1 MVVQG
6 IRGTKTTPVCVVL
19 VELMIQLLGWRGCI
33 FCMPS
38 LIITLISVMLL
49 QSITPSFFASS
60 FLHCYPSQQQVNVF
74 PAKKSYTTTGIGQS
88 NDDTTNDHD
97 ENYDDDDDDDDEP
110 TIKPYRNRSLAWTI
124 RYRTLNP
131 YEKARARVINN
142 FGHRSKADWDE
153 AVSNGYIGQYVPNY
167 PDEMYAPEW
176 VSWDEWLG
184 LMRPYNDTKNLAT
197 NILGLKSLDEYLIFV
212 KSSKYIQHPLFFS
225 WFISKCKNLHSLIL
239 LDSKRAEGL
248 RIPVRP
254 DIFYKDEWIDEDSFF
269 GSRGEV

>member
-1 MVVQG
+1 MLF
-6 IRGTKTTPVCVVL
+6 RSDYVL
-19 VELMIQLLGWRGCI
+19 
-33 FCMPS
+33 CMPS
-38 LIITLISVMLL
+38 LIIALMSVVLL
-49 QSITPSFFASS
+49 QSTPSFFVSS
-60 FLHCYPSQQQVNVF
+60 FLHCYPRHQQVVNVY
-74 PAKKSYTTTGIGQS
+74 PAKKSLVGQS
-88 NDDTTNDHD
+88 NDDLFD
-97 ENYDDDDDDDDEP
+97 EIDDGDDDEP
-110 TIKPYRNRSLAWTI
+110 TIQPYRNRSLAWTI

-212 KSSKYIQHPLFFS
+212 KSGKYGNIPLFVFLVY
-225 WFISKCKNLHSLIL
+225 IEVQKLMVI
-239 LDSKRAEGL
+239 DTL
-248 RIPVRP
+248 R
-254 DIFYKDEWIDEDSFF
+254 FETS
-269 GSRGEV
+269 

>member
-1 MVVQG
+1 MSY
-6 IRGTKTTPVCVVL
+6 I
-19 VELMIQLLGWRGCI
+19 MIQQLGWRDCI
-33 FCMPS
+33 LCMPS

-49 QSITPSFFASS
+49 QSTPSFFASS
-60 FLHCYPSQQQVNVF
+60 FLQCYPSQQQVNVF

-97 ENYDDDDDDDDEP
+97 ENDYDDDDDDEP

-212 KSSKYIQHPLFFS
+212 KSSKYGNIYSFVLFLVYL
-225 WFISKCKNLHSLIL
+225 KVQKLIL
-239 LDSKRAEGL
+239 IDTL
-248 RIPVRP
+248 R
-254 DIFYKDEWIDEDSFF
+254 FEK
-269 GSRGEV
+269 SRGITNTC